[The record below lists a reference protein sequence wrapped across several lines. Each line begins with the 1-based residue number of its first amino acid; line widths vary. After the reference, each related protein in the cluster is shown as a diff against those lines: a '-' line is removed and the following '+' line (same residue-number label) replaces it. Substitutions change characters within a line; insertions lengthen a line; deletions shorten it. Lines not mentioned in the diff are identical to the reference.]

1 MIRINLLAVKVTK
14 KAAAFRQQAILAGL
28 ALALLI
34 GVLSVFETSILRDI
48 SGVRSKIAWTDSE
61 ITRLKQAQT
70 TYNELVMAK
79 KSVEE
84 KLNTIDTLEK
94 NRSGPVHMLD
104 ELAMAIPIDKKA
116 AIQKKLWLKTM
127 KQVGTGIELSGVAL
141 DNEVIASFMD
151 KLSKSP
157 YFSNIVLM
165 GTQQDI
171 GKEVLLYN
179 FTLRLNLVTQPVG
192 TSPTQTTQG

>member
-48 SGVRSKIAWTDSE
+48 SGVQKKISWTDSE

-70 TYNELVMAK
+70 TYNELVKAK

-116 AIQKKLWLKTM
+116 AIPKKLWLKSM
-127 KQVGTGIELSGVAL
+127 KQNGTNLELTGVAL
-141 DNEVIASFMD
+141 DNEIIASFMD

-157 YFSNIVLM
+157 YFSNVVLL

-171 GKEVLLYN
+171 GKDVLLYN
-179 FTLRLNLVTQPVG
+179 FTLRLNLITPTEG
-192 TSPTQTTQG
+192 TAPTQTTQG